1 MNHKE
6 GMENFIAFKTSDK
19 ETNIKNFNTSRLNN
33 HPHFIKP
40 KEFNFYASQKEKSS
54 ILISGLTEAHE
65 EMLLG
70 HFRSFGHK
78 IERMPTPDFDSF
90 QIGKEYCNRGQC
102 NPAYYTIGNLI
113 KYLQQLARETSIEK
127 VEKKYVFFTVG
138 GCGPCRFGM
147 YESEYRKALKDAG
160 FANFRL
166 FIVQQSGG
174 LKQIARIKEADDI
187 NNQNLSSDE
196 SPGIVVDREFI
207 FGLVIALLIGDCLN
221 QMVDKLKPYEVD
233 EGAAMRAR
241 EKAMTILRKGIEEK
255 RNMFV
260 ALRKVKKLFDQVECD
275 FMRIKPLVKITGE
288 FWASSTEG
296 QGNYFLKNWLQRE
309 GAEVTQEPL
318 TGWLEYLL
326 FIDELSIKDR
336 RNIAQ
341 TKTGLKNKA
350 KPYIKLM
357 KNFALRQ
364 IIKGYYNLYRAA
376 LGFKLNNTV
385 NKPLLARYAHEYFN
399 TRIQGGEGYME
410 VGSLIHCA
418 KKNKA
423 HMLISVKPFGCMPS
437 TGSDGIQSKVLLD
450 YPNII
455 FLSVETSGDSEV
467 NFKSRVQMKL
477 FEAKQKAKEE
487 FETNIKKNHIDLD
500 LIKEFVAGNPQYRR
514 GTFFFNIVK
523 TGTGISYLVKMNRRL
538 KSPIGR
544 IWHFFSKSI
553 YNSLRLSE
561 VIKKTLISKIKK

>member
-1 MNHKE
+1 MANHKE
-6 GMENFIAFKTSDK
+6 GMENFIAFKTTDK
-19 ETNIKNFNTSRLNN
+19 KINIKNFNSSPLNN
-33 HPHFIKP
+33 HTHFIKP
-40 KEFNFYASQKEKSS
+40 KEFYFYASQKEKSS

-113 KYLQQLARETSIEK
+113 KYLQQLARETSIEE
-127 VEKKYVFFTVG
+127 VEKKYVFLTVG
-138 GCGPCRFGM
+138 SCGPCRFGM

-166 FIVQQSGG
+166 FIVQQFGG
-174 LKQIARIKEADDI
+174 LKQIVSSKEAADK
-187 NNQNLSSDE
+187 NNRNLSNE
-196 SPGIVVDREFI
+196 GAPGIVFDKKFI
-207 FGLVIALLIGDCLN
+207 IGFIKALLIGDCLN
-221 QMVDKLKPYEVD
+221 QMMDRLKPYEVD

-241 EKAMTILRKGIEEK
+241 EKAITILQKGIEKK

-260 ALRKVKKLFDQVECD
+260 ALRKVKKVFDQVECD
-275 FMRIKPLVKITGE
+275 FTRIKPMVKITGE

-309 GAEVTQEPL
+309 EAEVTQEPL
-318 TGWLEYLL
+318 IGWLEYLL
-326 FIDELSIKDR
+326 FVNELSIKDR
-336 RNIAQ
+336 RKIAQ
-341 TKTGLKNKA
+341 ARTSLKNKA
-350 KPYIKLM
+350 NPYIKIV
-357 KNFALRQ
+357 KNFVFRQ

-376 LGFKLNNTV
+376 LGFKPNNTV
-385 NKPLLARYAHEYFN
+385 NKSLLARYAHEYFN
-399 TRIQGGEGYME
+399 TRIQGGEAYLE
-410 VGSLIHCA
+410 VGSLIHCS
-418 KKNKA
+418 KNKKA
-423 HMLISVKPFGCMPS
+423 HMMISVKPFGCMPS
-437 TGSDGIQSKVLLD
+437 TGSDGIQSKVLVD

-487 FETNIKKNHIDLD
+487 FETNIKKNHMGLD

-514 GTFFFNIVK
+514 GTFIFNNAK
-523 TGTGISYLVKMNRRL
+523 TGTGISYLVEMNHRL

-544 IWHFFSKSI
+544 IRHFFSKSI

-561 VIKKTLISKIKK
+561 VIKKTLIS